1 MSLRASAHAGVAI
14 RSPWENLHH
23 RSAKGDVDY
32 HVWLR
37 RLYDDM
43 LIRYILL
50 RTLLSAM
57 AHTVFQGTAW
67 DETVKAHKA
76 ARGRLL

>member
-1 MSLRASAHAGVAI
+1 M
-14 RSPWENLHH
+14 
-23 RSAKGDVDY
+23 DY

-43 LIRYILL
+43 LVRYILL

-57 AHTVFQGTAW
+57 AHTVIQGTAW